1 MTAAGSI
8 PVSAL
13 TGDAVLAVGADD
25 SLRAVAMT
33 MNEHGIG
40 AVIVGTSDEV
50 EGIVTERD
58 LVRAMA
64 DGVDPTSAT
73 ARSVA
78 STELVWCEA
87 TSTVSDVAEE
97 MLEHYIRHVL
107 VEDDG
112 TLVGMISAR
121 DILGIYITEEDGGD

>member
-13 TGDAVLAVGADD
+13 TGDAVVAVG
-25 SLRAVAMT
+25 SGETLHTVAT
-33 MNEHGIG
+33 LMNDQGIG
-40 AVIVGTSDEV
+40 AVIVGSMDKV

-64 DGVDPTSAT
+64 EGKDPTSTT
-73 ARSVA
+73 AMSVA
-78 STELVWCEA
+78 STSLVWCEA
-87 TSTVSDVAEE
+87 TSTVFDVAEE
-97 MLEHYIRHVL
+97 MLERYIRHVL
-107 VEDDG
+107 VEDGG

-121 DILGIYITEEDGGD
+121 DILGIYITDEEAG

>member
-13 TGDAVLAVGADD
+13 TGDAVVAVGPDV
-25 SLRAVAMT
+25 SLRAVAAT
-33 MNEHGIG
+33 MSENGIG
-40 AVIVGTSDEV
+40 AVIVGTTEKV

-58 LVRAMA
+58 LVRALA
-64 DGVDPTSAT
+64 EGKEDATSM
-73 ARSVA
+73 SVA

-87 TSTVSDVAEE
+87 TSSVAEVASE
-97 MLEHYIRHVL
+97 MLERYIRHVL
-107 VEDDG
+107 VEDAG

-121 DILGIYITEEDGGD
+121 DILGIYTSNDED